1 MHILNEF
8 IIIIN
13 ILAIIDIK
21 HSITFCNFHLAVIYY
36 EKLYKLDLRTPFF
49 KSIDIIYT

>member
-13 ILAIIDIK
+13 IRAIDIK

-36 EKLYKLDLRTPFF
+36 EKLYKLDLRTPLF
-49 KSIDIIYT
+49 KSIDII